1 MTDETTSG
9 DIMSRTPKLLVLSV
23 AVLSSACAVDTSTGP
38 APAVSVLASHS
49 TSSDKAKPA
58 GGTCTTSFT
67 QISFVFPIATIDITG
82 VCNLKHLGRTT
93 LHAIQT
99 INVLTGDLNNSTTYT
114 AANGDMLFTTFVG
127 TSSPP
132 PDVVFQGTETY
143 VGGTGRFEGATGSST
158 LEGTATV
165 DVTGA
170 GTGEYTSTGSITY

>member
-1 MTDETTSG
+1 
-9 DIMSRTPKLLVLSV
+9 MSRNLTLVSLSLAALSV
-23 AVLSSACAVDTSTGP
+23 ACTVDQPTSPSP
-38 APAVSVLASHS
+38 ALSVLASKS
-49 TSSDKAKPA
+49 ANSDKSKPA

-67 QISFVFPIATIDITG
+67 ETSFVFPIATFDITG

-93 LHAIQT
+93 MHATQT
-99 INVLTGDLNNSTTYT
+99 VNVLTGDLNNSPTYT
-114 AANGDMLFTTFVG
+114 AANGDMLFTAFVG

-165 DVTGA
+165 DVNGS
-170 GTGEYTSTGSITY
+170 GTGEYTTDGSISY